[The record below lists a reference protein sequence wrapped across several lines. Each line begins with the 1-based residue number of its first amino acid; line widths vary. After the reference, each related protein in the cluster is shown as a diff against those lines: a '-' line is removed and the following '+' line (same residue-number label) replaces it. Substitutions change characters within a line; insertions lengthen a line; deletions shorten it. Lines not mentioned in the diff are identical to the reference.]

1 MFISILN
8 NVKQTESD
16 LKSVESKNI
25 IKNSLLSDQLS
36 SFTIIS

>member
-25 IKNSLLSDQLS
+25 IKKL
-36 SFTIIS
+36 IVV